1 MAISTLD
8 RCIPLAMNVT
18 TRWSISTST
27 THLRQLPDFHPT
39 QNETECQ
46 LNFRVTKSC
55 PKGRTTTVTLR
66 CDPDQPGRG
75 QVNLPSRCPDGTC
88 DGCNFHFLWTSNSVC
103 PICGQHDIKYAHLT
117 FIPVTCFNS
126 FYFDRVV
133 KSECLAGEQIVHFL
147 GPKTCIMPDDVP
159 GSKKVPCSTHIPF
172 VPQVSEASFS
182 I

>member
-1 MAISTLD
+1 MSVFLTNSLVPPAKICTSST
-8 RCIPLAMNVT
+8 P
-18 TRWSISTST
+18 
-27 THLRQLPDFHPT
+27 HLRQLPDFHPM

-172 VPQVSEASFS
+172 VLQVSEASFW